1 MVFNSLTFAVFFIVF
16 FAMYW
21 AFPPRWRTAL
31 LLVGSYIFYG
41 WWDWRFLSLI
51 ALSTVVDYSIGLGMK
66 ANDHDERVRRRLLL
80 MSLVVNLGILGIFKY
95 SNFFVDSFR
104 DLLGNFGYDASDD
117 AVIDVL
123 LPVGISFYTFQT
135 LSYTFDVYRRRIEPR
150 RNLLIFGTYVAY
162 FPQLVAGPIERA
174 QNLLPRIEDI
184 HRPFPNT
191 RQIESGLGLILL
203 GLVRKVVLADGAGR
217 VANAVFDD
225 PGDHSWVMIVIGIL
239 AFAVQIYGD
248 FAGYTDIARGVSR
261 LLGIELV
268 VNFRQPYLSRNI
280 TEFWRR
286 WHISLSDW
294 LRDYL
299 YISLGGNRKGVAKTY
314 RNLMITMLLG
324 GLWHGASWNFVI
336 WGGLHGLYLV
346 IHKYFRAGR
355 VDNNEPTRRDIPAIA
370 LTFVVVALTWV
381 PFRAATLSDT
391 IDVFEA
397 LGNLDGI
404 LDWGDVALVLSLSTV
419 SLLIDLAQRR
429 VAVDRI
435 RPTST
440 PIATGALLALAV
452 GAIVLF
458 SGGTPQP
465 FIYFQF

>member
-1 MVFNSLTFAVFFIVF
+1 VVFNSLTFAVFFVAF
-16 FAMYW
+16 FTTYW
-21 AFPPRWRTAL
+21 LFPPRWRTGL

-41 WWDWRFLSLI
+41 WWDWRFLGLI
-51 ALSTVVDYSIGLGMK
+51 ALSTVVDYSIGLAMK
-66 ANDHDERVRRRLLL
+66 ANDHDERVRRRLLV
-80 MSLVVNLGILGIFKY
+80 MSLVVNLGILGLFKY

-104 DLLGNFGYDASDD
+104 DVLAS
-117 AVIDVL
+117 VGLEPTNEVFLEII

-150 RNLLIFGTYVAY
+150 RNFWIFATYVAY

-174 QNLLPRIEDI
+174 QNLLPRIENID
-184 HRPFPNT
+184 RPFPDS
-191 RQIESGLGLILL
+191 RRIESALGLIVL
-203 GLVRKVVLADGAGR
+203 GLFRKVVLADGVGR
-217 VANAVFDD
+217 VANVVFDD
-225 PGDHSWVMIVIGIL
+225 PTEMSPVMVAVGIL
-239 AFAVQIYGD
+239 AFSIQIYGD

-268 VNFRQPYLSRNI
+268 VNFTQPYLSRNI

-299 YISLGGNRKGVAKTY
+299 YISLGGNRKGVRTTY

-336 WGGLHGLYLV
+336 WGGLHGVYLV
-346 IHKYFRAGR
+346 IHKVTRGGH
-355 VDNNEPTRRDIPAIA
+355 VDRHRPVWTDLPAMA
-370 LTFVVVALTWV
+370 LTFVVVSLTWV
-381 PFRAATLSDT
+381 PFRAATLSET
-391 IDVFEA
+391 IDVFGA
-397 LGNLDGI
+397 LFSPGGF
-404 LDWGDVALVLSLSTV
+404 LDWGDVGLVVLLATLSFA
-419 SLLIDLAQRR
+419 IDVAQRR
-429 VAVDRI
+429 VVAERL
-435 RPTST
+435 RPSSA
-440 PIATGALLALAV
+440 PVVTGAALAVAV

>member
-1 MVFNSLTFAVFFIVF
+1 MVFNSLTFAVFFVVF
-16 FAMYW
+16 FVAYW
-21 AFPPRWRTAL
+21 GLPARRRTVL

-51 ALSTVVDYSIGLGMK
+51 AVSTLVDYSIGLAIA

-80 MSLVVNLGILGIFKY
+80 TSLVVNLGILGLFKY
-95 SNFFVDSFR
+95 ANFFVDSFR
-104 DLLGNFGYDASDD
+104 DVMGAFGYDASDD

-150 RNLLIFGTYVAY
+150 RNLLIFATYVAY

-174 QNLLPRIEDI
+174 QNLLPRIENID
-184 HRPFPNT
+184 RPFPKS
-191 RQIESGLGLILL
+191 RQIESGLGLIVL
-203 GLVRKVVLADGAGR
+203 GLLRKVVLADGAGR

-225 PGDHSWVMIVIGIL
+225 PGGFSWIMVIIGIL
-239 AFAVQIYGD
+239 AFSVQIYGD

-299 YISLGGNRKGVAKTY
+299 YISLGGNRKGVTRTY
-314 RNLMITMLLG
+314 LNLMTTMLLG

-346 IHKYFRAGR
+346 IHKVTRGGR
-355 VDNNEPTRRDIPAIA
+355 VNPNDPTVTDIPAVA
-370 LTFVVVALTWV
+370 LTFVVATLTWV

-391 IDVFEA
+391 IDVFRS
-397 LGNLDGI
+397 LFNTSGFV
-404 LDWGDVALVLSLSTV
+404 DWGDVALVSALATV
-419 SLLIDLAQRR
+419 SFLIDLAQRR
-429 VAVDRI
+429 VATERL
-435 RPTST
+435 RPSNA
-440 PIATGALLALAV
+440 PMLTGAVLAMAV
-452 GAIVLF
+452 GAIIIF
-458 SGGTPQP
+458 SGGAPQP